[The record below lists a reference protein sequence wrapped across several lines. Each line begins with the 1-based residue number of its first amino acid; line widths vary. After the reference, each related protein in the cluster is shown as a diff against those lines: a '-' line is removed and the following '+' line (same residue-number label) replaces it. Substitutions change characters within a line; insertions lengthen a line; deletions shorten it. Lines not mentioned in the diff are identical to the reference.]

1 MPALDPPGRPLKQV
15 GSGKSAQPQ
24 IEILGVARG

>member
-1 MPALDPPGRPLKQV
+1 MPALNPPGRPLKQV